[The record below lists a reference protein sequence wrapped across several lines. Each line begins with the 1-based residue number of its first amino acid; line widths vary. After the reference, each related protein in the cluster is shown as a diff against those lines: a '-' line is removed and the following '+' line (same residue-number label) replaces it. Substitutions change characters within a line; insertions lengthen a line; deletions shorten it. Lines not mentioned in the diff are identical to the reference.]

1 MNPTLQNLLQRA
13 TQLTQSGRLAEASDA
28 IQRALRGAGGA
39 SASEAPTAAPAV
51 TAAGPGGRAGL
62 AGLLRRFAAH
72 PAATPAAPVPSAT
85 VTSAAVLD
93 GCVFELKPSN
103 GAAIRTGLAERPAP
117 LCTPTPT
124 PTPTPTHAPTHTPA
138 SPAGSDTFL
147 SASHHHAGLSRAYKL
162 YTPPGAAGRRLPLVV
177 MLHGC
182 TQNPDDFAAG
192 TGMNS
197 LAAEQGFCVLYP
209 AQSPDANAQRCWNW
223 FKHNHQTRGSGEAAL
238 IASMTQAVVA
248 AQGLDA
254 HRVFIA
260 GLSAGGAMAALVA
273 AAYPEVYAAVGV
285 HSGLAPGAASSLPE
299 ALAAMRSGAAG
310 TGTGGMGGLDGLP
323 GLGGLSG
330 LSGLAGLSSLP
341 GMGGAGPSKPPRGA
355 AQRVATGAA
364 TNATSGVPT
373 IAFHG
378 DQDATVHPRN
388 GQQVIDAVLAGAAAG
403 AAAQAE
409 QGTSPS
415 GRRHTRT
422 VHHNAQGQPLA
433 EHWLLH
439 GAGHAWSGGS
449 AQGSYTDASGPDASR
464 EMWRF
469 FKAQP
474 VPVAAG

>member
-1 MNPTLQNLLQRA
+1 MNATLQNLLQNA
-13 TQLTQSGRLAEASDA
+13 TRLTQSGRRAEATDA
-28 IQRALRGAGGA
+28 IQRALRGAAGSDA
-39 SASEAPTAAPAV
+39 APTAAPAGAV
-51 TAAGPGGRAGL
+51 PTGL
-62 AGLLRRFAAH
+62 AGLLRRFTA
-72 PAATPAAPVPSAT
+72 PPPATPETPATSAT
-85 VTSAAVLD
+85 VLD
-93 GCVFELKPSN
+93 GCVFELNPGS
-103 GAAIRTGLAERPAP
+103 GAAPHTGLADRPQPAATPEAAPTTRPA
-117 LCTPTPT
+117 
-124 PTPTPTHAPTHTPA
+124 APASATPA
-138 SPAGSDTFL
+138 PGDTFT
-147 SASHHHAGLSRAYKL
+147 SGSHSRAGLTRAYKL

-192 TGMNS
+192 TGMNA

-209 AQSPDANAQRCWNW
+209 AQSQDANAQRCWNW
-223 FKHNHQTRGSGEAAL
+223 FKHNHQTRGNGEAAL

-254 HRVFIA
+254 RRVYIA

-299 ALAAMRSGAAG
+299 ALAAMRGGAAG
-310 TGTGGMGGLDGLP
+310 AGGLDGLP
-323 GLGGLSG
+323 GLGGLGGRGGLSG
-330 LSGLAGLSSLP
+330 LSGLSNLP
-341 GMGGAGPSKPPRGA
+341 GLGTAGPSTPARAP
-355 AQRVATGAA
+355 AQRAAGSAVAA
-364 TNATSGVPT
+364 VPT

-388 GQQVIDAVLAGAAAG
+388 GQQVIDAVLAGVAPG
-403 AAAQAE
+403 AAAAAPAE
-409 QGTSPS
+409 QGTSAS

-449 AQGSYTDASGPDASR
+449 ARGSYTDASGPDASR